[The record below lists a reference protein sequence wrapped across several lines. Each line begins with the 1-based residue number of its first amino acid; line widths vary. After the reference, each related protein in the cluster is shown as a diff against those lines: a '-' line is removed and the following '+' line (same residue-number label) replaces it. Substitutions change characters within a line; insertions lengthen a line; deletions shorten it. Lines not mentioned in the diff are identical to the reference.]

1 MLDAFRD
8 RAYATLVTPLRSD
21 WIDFDRLCSHPA
33 EVTTLHLQTKPVGV
47 AFGHYQRLFFLLT
60 SRGILWRKA
69 FPFTWD
75 QSKEIVKSQA
85 FLH

>member
-1 MLDAFRD
+1 MLDAFRN

-47 AFGHYQRLFFLLT
+47 HLVTAKDSSFY
-60 SRGILWRKA
+60 
-69 FPFTWD
+69 
-75 QSKEIVKSQA
+75 
-85 FLH
+85 